1 MLEHLGCCTIRKVYR
16 KRFFPGLIAILTLA
30 LLTPLQVEILMFRG
44 SGQPAELSTSA
55 AWPAIKEAMV
65 LSPVL
70 AADLNGDGQ
79 VEDLILEGGE
89 ARIEQHGQAVWR
101 SPSDWQVTQAL
112 IGDLDRDGRPEVD
125 LLVWRPYRPW
135 PVDRFQPYGGRIDSF
150 QDSQG
155 RSCQVILIAWR
166 ANAYQERWAGSA
178 LAEPLQAFVAADLD
192 GDGRQELVG
201 LETSYDAPAN
211 APSAAVSVW
220 AWNGF
225 GFSLL
230 ARQSGAFRH
239 IAAYAPPGSEPF
251 LVLQR

>member
-1 MLEHLGCCTIRKVYR
+1 M
-16 KRFFPGLIAILTLA
+16 P
-30 LLTPLQVEILMFRG
+30 
-44 SGQPAELSTSA
+44 S
-55 AWPAIKEAMV
+55 WPAIKEAMA

-79 VEDLILEGGE
+79 VENLTLEGGE
-89 ARIEQHGQAVWR
+89 ARIEQHGQVTWH
-101 SPSDWQVTQAL
+101 SPADWQVTQAL

-125 LLVWRPYRPW
+125 LLVWRPFRPW
-135 PVDRFQPYGGRIDSF
+135 PIDRFLPYGGRIDSF

-166 ANAYQERWAGSA
+166 GNAYQERWAGSA

-201 LETSYDAPAN
+201 LETSYDALANSPAQ
-211 APSAAVSVW
+211 AVSLW

-230 ARQSGAFRH
+230 ARQSGAFQQM
-239 IAAYAPPGSEPF
+239 AAYAPQGSEPF

>member
-1 MLEHLGCCTIRKVYR
+1 MYP
-16 KRFFPGLIAILTLA
+16 KRFLPVVIAFLALA
-30 LLTPLQVEILMFRG
+30 LLTPIQLEVLWLQG
-44 SGQPAELSTSA
+44 AGPQAELSASS
-55 AWPAIKEAMV
+55 AWPTIMKALA
-65 LSPVL
+65 LSP
-70 AADLNGDGQ
+70 AFAGDLNGDGQ
-79 VEDLILEGGE
+79 VENLILESGE
-89 ARIEQHGQAVWR
+89 ARIEQHGKVAWS
-101 SPSDWQVTQAL
+101 SPADWQVTQAM

-125 LLVWRPYRPW
+125 LLVWRPFRPW
-135 PVDRFQPYGGRIDSF
+135 PVDRFMPYGGRIDSF

-166 ANAYQERWAGSA
+166 GNTYQERWAGSA

-201 LETSYDAPAN
+201 LETSYDAPADSP
-211 APSAAVSVW
+211 AEAVSVW

-230 ARQSGAFRH
+230 ARQSGAFRQ
-239 IAAYAPPGSEPF
+239 IAAYAPEGSEPF